1 MGRLSATPPP
11 KNQEKNM
18 KKSIVTT
25 LLCLITVVGISAD
38 TFAQETA
45 APKRIGIIGATT
57 SHVPAFMN
65 QINDPNGPLSQ
76 HYLVTAA
83 YAGGMPDNKD
93 SWDRVER
100 FTKYLVDNGVTMYPT
115 IEQMLEHVDFVMLE
129 SVDGRPHLEQAK
141 PVIAAGIPMYID
153 KPVAGSLADTLEIY
167 RLAAENHVPVFST
180 SSLRYAKNL
189 QDIRYNKP
197 HGEVFGCET
206 FSPCSYNDKHPDLY
220 WYGIHGVEMLFT
232 VMGPG
237 CISISRTHT
246 DGADV
251 VVGLWDGGR
260 IGSFRGIRT
269 GNAGYGARV
278 FTEKA
283 IVDAGQ
289 YDGYGPLVVEICKFF
304 DTLQPP
310 VDPQETIEIFA
321 FMTAADLSKAE
332 NGRVVTLQ
340 EVLDRAKAE
349 IPVIKNIVIPAN
361 YGELSVPAVSVDNQA
376 VTTASLK
383 ASLKPQNADEIVKV
397 ILRCEKGVDFSHVQ
411 EVLKQLDEVYLAN
424 YLYE

>member
-1 MGRLSATPPP
+1 
-11 KNQEKNM
+11 M
-18 KKSIVTT
+18 KKLIVTA
-25 LLCLITVVGISAD
+25 LLCLMTVAGRSAV

-45 APKRIGIIGATT
+45 MPKRIGVIGATT
-57 SHVPAFMN
+57 SHVPAFVN
-65 QINDPNGPLSQ
+65 QINNPNDALSQ
-76 HYLVTAA
+76 RYRVTAA
-83 YAGGMPDNKD
+83 YAGGMPDNPS
-93 SWDRVER
+93 SWDRVAEY
-100 FTKYLVDNGVTMYPT
+100 TKGLIDKGVTMYPT
-115 IEQMLEHVDFVMLE
+115 IEEMLEHVDFVMLE

-141 PVIAAGIPMYID
+141 PVLAAKKPMYID

-167 RLAAENHVPVFST
+167 RLAAENKVPVFSA

-220 WYGIHGVEMLFT
+220 WYGIHGVEALFT

-237 CISISRTHT
+237 CKSVSRTHSNS
-246 DGADV
+246 ADV

-260 IGSFRGIRT
+260 IGSFRGIRS
-269 GNAGYGARV
+269 GKADYGARV

-283 IVDAGQ
+283 VVDAGQ

-304 DTLQPP
+304 DTLQAP
-310 VDPQETIEIFA
+310 VEPQETIEIFA

-361 YGELSVPAVSVDNQA
+361 YGELSVPAVSVDNKA
-376 VTTASLK
+376 VTTAALK
-383 ASLKPQNADEIVKV
+383 ASLKPQKTNEVIKV
-397 ILRCEKGVDFSHVQ
+397 ILRCEKGVDFSHVR

>member
-1 MGRLSATPPP
+1 MT
-11 KNQEKNM
+11 K
-18 KKSIVTT
+18 T
-25 LLCLITVVGISAD
+25 LIALVVCLTLTVSGTVP
-38 TFAQETA
+38 FAQETA
-45 APKRIGIIGATT
+45 TPKRIGIIGATT
-57 SHVPAFMN
+57 SHVPAFTN

-76 HYLVTAA
+76 RYRVTAA
-83 YAGGMPDNKD
+83 YAGGMPDNPS
-93 SWDRVER
+93 SWDRVAEY
-100 FTKYLVDNGVTMYPT
+100 TKGLVDKGVTMYPT
-115 IEQMLEHVDFVMLE
+115 IEEMLEHVDFVMLE

-141 PVIAAGIPMYID
+141 PVIAAKKPMYID
-153 KPVAGSLADTLEIY
+153 KPVAGSLADTLDIY
-167 RLAAENHVPVFST
+167 RLAADNNVPIFST

-189 QDIRYNKP
+189 LDIRNNKP
-197 HGEVFGCET
+197 HGEVLGCET
-206 FSPCSYNDKHPDLY
+206 FGPCSYNDKHPDLY
-220 WYGIHGVEMLFT
+220 WYGVHGVEALFT

-237 CISISRTHT
+237 CQSISRTNAAS
-246 DGADV
+246 ADV
-251 VVGLWDGGR
+251 VVGVWDGGR

-289 YDGYGPLVVEICKFF
+289 YDGYGPLVDEICKFF

-321 FMTAADLSKAE
+321 LMTAADVSKAE

-340 EVLDRAKAE
+340 EVIERAKAE
-349 IPVIKNIVIPAN
+349 IPVHKYIVIPAN
-361 YGELSVPAVSVDNQA
+361 YGELAVPAVFVDTKP

-383 ASLKPQNADEIVKV
+383 ASLKPQKANEVVKV
-397 ILRCEKGVDFSHVQ
+397 ILRCEKGVDFSRVK
-411 EVLKQLDEVYLAN
+411 EVLQQLDDVYLAN

>member
-1 MGRLSATPPP
+1 
-11 KNQEKNM
+11 M
-18 KKSIVTT
+18 KKLIVTA
-25 LLCLITVVGISAD
+25 LLCLITGTGISVV
-38 TFAQETA
+38 TFAQESA
-45 APKRIGIIGATT
+45 VPKRIGIIGTTT
-57 SHVPAFMN
+57 SHVPAFTN
-65 QINDPNGPLSQ
+65 QINDPNGTLSQ
-76 HYLVTAA
+76 RFKVTAA
-83 YAGGMPDNKD
+83 YAGGMPDNPS
-93 SWDRVER
+93 SWDRVVEY
-100 FTKYLVDNGVTMYPT
+100 TKGLVDKGVTMYPT
-115 IEQMLEHVDFVMLE
+115 IEEMLEHVDFVMLE

-141 PVIAAGIPMYID
+141 PVIAAKKPMYID

-167 RLAAENHVPVFST
+167 RLAAENNVPVFSA

-197 HGEVFGCET
+197 HGEVLGCET

-232 VMGPG
+232 AMGPG
-237 CISISRTHT
+237 CQSISRTHAE
-246 DGADV
+246 GADV

-260 IGSFRGIRT
+260 IGSFRGIRK

-289 YDGYGPLVVEICKFF
+289 YDGYAPLVVEMCKFF

-310 VDPQETIEIFA
+310 VAPQETIEIFA

-340 EVLDRAKAE
+340 EVLDRARAE
-349 IPVIKNIVIPAN
+349 IPVHKSIVIPAN
-361 YGELSVPAVSVDNQA
+361 YGELSVPTVTVDNKA
-376 VTTASLK
+376 VPTASLK
-383 ASLKPQNADEIVKV
+383 ASLKPQKANEVIKV
-397 ILRCEKGVDFSHVQ
+397 ILRCEKGVDFKHVQ

-424 YLYE
+424 YLYESR